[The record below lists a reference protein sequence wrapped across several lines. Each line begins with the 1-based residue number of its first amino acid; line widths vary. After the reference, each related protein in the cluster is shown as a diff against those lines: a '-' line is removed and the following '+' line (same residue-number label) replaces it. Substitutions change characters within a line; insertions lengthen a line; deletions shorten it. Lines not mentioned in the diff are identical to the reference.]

1 MGLTQTMKHS
11 ADVTSHRF
19 KSTIN
24 NLALYALEHE
34 LTNDLIACEIEKRFA
49 TIKTGKKDKIMKD
62 VLQSCYRLVWDSTL
76 PLENSIITK
85 EIKDEHTLLIEA
97 TTALTLAQCVI
108 QTMKRYRM
116 YPEKNKPL
124 PQNFYSL
131 CVDKLLD
138 GPLANYDSDLLVIYC
153 KQTVIMLK
161 AAGLINENSVEAVNA
176 VELFRRLFLA
186 FWNKCNWKNL
196 FPSGGYIS
204 NDIKNNRQLLL
215 DIILSSN
222 KPVQLDSIARTYFEL
237 TGIAKPYDL
246 FAISLLDFSVI
257 TWLSFFG
264 IIEYIHTAPDMPVTI
279 ALTNNAYHLV
289 HLISQ

>member
-1 MGLTQTMKHS
+1 MKHS

-19 KSTIN
+19 RSTIN

-34 LTNDLIACEIEKRFA
+34 LTNDLIAREIEKRFA
-49 TIKTGKKDKIMKD
+49 TIKTGKKEKIMKD
-62 VLQSCYRLVWDSTL
+62 VLQSCYRLVWDS
-76 PLENSIITK
+76 PIPIENSVIVK
-85 EIKDEHTLLIEA
+85 EIKDEHTQTIEA
-97 TTALTLAQCVI
+97 TTAFTLAQCII
-108 QTMKRYRM
+108 QTMKRFAV

-124 PQNFYSL
+124 PNNFYSL
-131 CVDKLLD
+131 CLDQLLD
-138 GPLANYDSDLLVIYC
+138 SPLASYDPDLLVIYC

-161 AAGLINENSVEAVNA
+161 AAGIINENSVETVNA
-176 VELFRRLFLA
+176 IELYRRLFSA
-186 FWNKCNWKNL
+186 FWNKCNWRSL

-215 DIILSSN
+215 DIILSLN
-222 KPVQLDSIARTYFEL
+222 TPVQLDSIARTYFEL
-237 TGIAKPYDL
+237 TGIAKPNDL

-264 IIEYIHTAPDMPVTI
+264 IIEYIHTGTNMPVTI
-279 ALTNNAYHLV
+279 ALTNNAYQLV

>member
-1 MGLTQTMKHS
+1 MGLTQTMKHT
-11 ADVTSHRF
+11 ADVASHRF
-19 KSTIN
+19 RSSIN

-34 LTNDLIACEIEKRFA
+34 LTTDLIAREIEKRFK
-49 TIKTGKKDKIMKD
+49 TIKTGKKDKIMKH
-62 VLQSCYRLVWDSTL
+62 VIQSCYRLVWDSTP

-85 EIKDEHTLLIEA
+85 EIKDEHTQLIEV
-97 TTALTLAQCVI
+97 TTAMTLAQCVI
-108 QTMKRYRM
+108 QTMKRFAI

-138 GPLANYDSDLLVIYC
+138 GSLANYDPDLLVIYC

-161 AAGLINENSVEAVNA
+161 MADIANENFVKAVNP
-176 VELFRRLFLA
+176 VELYRRLFIA

-204 NDIKNNRQLLL
+204 NDIRNNRQLLL
-215 DIILSSN
+215 DMILSSD
-222 KPVQLDSIARTYFEL
+222 KPVQLDLIARTYFEL
-237 TGIAKPYDL
+237 TGIAKPHDL

-264 IIEYIHTAPDMPVTI
+264 IIEYVHTASDSPVTI
-279 ALTNNAYHLV
+279 AVTNTAYHLV

>member
-1 MGLTQTMKHS
+1 MKHP

-19 KSTIN
+19 RSTIN
-24 NLALYALEHE
+24 NLALYAFENE
-34 LTNDLIACEIEKRFA
+34 LTNDLIAHEIEKRFA
-49 TIKTGKKDKIMKD
+49 TEKTGKKNKIMKD
-62 VLQSCYRLVWDSTL
+62 VLQSCYKLVWDSTL
-76 PLENSIITK
+76 PFENSIIVK
-85 EIKDEHTLLIEA
+85 EAKDEHTQTIEA
-97 TTALTLAQCVI
+97 TTAITLAQCII
-108 QTMKRYRM
+108 QTMKRFSVYLA
-116 YPEKNKPL
+116 KNKPL
-124 PQNFYSL
+124 PHNFYSL
-131 CVDKLLD
+131 CVDTLLD
-138 GPLANYDSDLLVIYC
+138 GPLANYDPDLLVIYC

-161 AAGLINENSVEAVNA
+161 TAGIINEQSMDTVNV
-176 VELFRRLFLA
+176 VELYQRLFSA

-237 TGIAKPYDL
+237 TGIANPYDL

-264 IIEYIHTAPDMPVTI
+264 IIEYVHSAADMPVTI
-279 ALTNNAYHLV
+279 ALTNGAYYLV
-289 HLISQ
+289 QLISQ

>member
-1 MGLTQTMKHS
+1 MGLKETMKHS

-19 KSTIN
+19 RSTIN
-24 NLALYALEHE
+24 NLALYALENE
-34 LTNDLIACEIEKRFA
+34 LTNDLIAREIEKRFA
-49 TIKTGKKDKIMKD
+49 TKKTGKKDKIMKD

-76 PLENSIITK
+76 PFENSIIVK
-85 EIKDEHTLLIEA
+85 EVKDEHTQTIEA
-97 TTALTLAQCVI
+97 TTAITLAQYI
-108 QTMKRYRM
+108 IKTMKRFDI

-138 GPLANYDSDLLVIYC
+138 GPLAQYDPDLLVIYC

-161 AAGLINENSVEAVNA
+161 TAGIINEHSVDTVN
-176 VELFRRLFLA
+176 VVDLYRKLFSA

-237 TGIAKPYDL
+237 TGIANPYDL
-246 FAISLLDFSVI
+246 FAVSLLDFSVI

-264 IIEYIHTAPDMPVTI
+264 IIEYVHSAADMPVTI
-279 ALTNNAYHLV
+279 ALTNSAYHFV

>member
-34 LTNDLIACEIEKRFA
+34 LTNDLIAREIEKRFE
-49 TIKTGKKDKIMKD
+49 TIKENKKNKIMKD

-76 PLENSIITK
+76 PLGNSIITK

-97 TTALTLAQCVI
+97 TTAMTLAQCVI
-108 QTMKRYRM
+108 QTMKRYAM
-116 YPEKNKPL
+116 YPEKNKQL

-138 GPLANYDSDLLVIYC
+138 GHLANYDPDLLVIYC

-161 AAGLINENSVEAVNA
+161 TAGIIDENSVEAVNA
-176 VELFRRLFLA
+176 VELYRRLFLA

-264 IIEYIHTAPDMPVTI
+264 IVEYVHTAADTPVTI

>member
-1 MGLTQTMKHS
+1 MELAKTMKHS

-19 KSTIN
+19 RSSIN

-34 LTNDLIACEIEKRFA
+34 LSNDLIAREIEKRFA
-49 TIKTGKKDKIMKD
+49 TINTGKKDKIMKD
-62 VLQSCYRLVWDSTL
+62 VLQSCYKLVWNSTI
-76 PLENSIITK
+76 PYQNSIIVK
-85 EIKDEHTLLIEA
+85 EVKDENTSAIEA
-97 TTALTLAQCVI
+97 TIVMTLVRCIIGTI
-108 QTMKRYRM
+108 QRYSL
-116 YPEKNKPL
+116 YPEKNKPF

-131 CVDKLLD
+131 CVDALLD
-138 GPLANYDSDLLVIYC
+138 GPLAHYDPDLLVIYC

-161 AAGLINENSVEAVNA
+161 AANIINQNSVETLNS
-176 VELFRRLFLA
+176 VELYRRLFTA

-204 NDIKNNRQLLL
+204 NEIKNNRQLLL

-237 TGIAKPYDL
+237 TGIANPDDL

-264 IIEYIHTAPDMPVTI
+264 IVEYVHSDATKPVAI
-279 ALTNNAYHLV
+279 SLTRNAFNLAQ
-289 HLISQ
+289 LIYQ